1 MTPKQWGRGMNKD
14 LRTFLGEA
22 RQLGRDH
29 FVTVSRPVDPV
40 YEPAMIQQK
49 LAAEGR
55 YPVIRM
61 ENINGSALPLA
72 TNMFGSYELLG
83 LALGVDPGSPKSE
96 ILHRFRSRIANPMP
110 TKEVGR
116 DEAPVKQ
123 VIHKDGDVDLTKLPI
138 VHHAEGNSGKYIS
151 VGCLVVRD
159 PDTGILNAG
168 MYRHELQGKN
178 RLACMFNPAHHA
190 GYIYRRCQELGKPM
204 EAVLFI
210 GHHPA
215 AILGTLAHG
224 SMDVDEFELSGGLM
238 DEPLE
243 VVPAETVDLPVPAFA
258 EIAIEGFL
266 DPNVETNDGPFSE
279 YTGFYGP
286 AKDPVGLMQVTAITM
301 RSDAIY
307 HDLDPSHQE
316 HNLAGV
322 LPFESQ
328 VYDSVKNLVPSV
340 TGVYLPPSGSCTFFV
355 YVSIKKRVPG
365 EGMSAGL
372 AAIAANAN
380 IKIAVV
386 VDDDIDIY
394 DESRVLWA
402 IATHFE
408 ADKGLAVI
416 PNAMG
421 AHLNPS
427 AYGEIRTEH
436 GPMNTKMVIDATRP
450 ATLPFAERIH
460 PHQETW
466 DRINLEDYIDG

>member
-1 MTPKQWGRGMNKD
+1 MNKD

-22 RQLGRDH
+22 RQLGRDY
-29 FVTVSRPVDPV
+29 FVTVSRPVDPM

-61 ENINGSALPLA
+61 DRVNGSELPLA

-83 LALGVDPGSPKSE
+83 LALGVDPGTPGSE
-96 ILHRFRSRIANPMP
+96 ILQRFRSRIANPRP
-110 TKEVGR
+110 TVAVTR
-116 DEAPVKQ
+116 DQAPVKQ
-123 VIHKDGDVDLTKLPI
+123 IVLTDGGIDLGALPI
-138 VHHAEGNSGKYIS
+138 VHHAEGDSGKYIS

-159 PDTGILNAG
+159 PDTGILNVG
-168 MYRHELQGKN
+168 MYRHEVQGRD
-178 RLACMFNPAHHA
+178 RLGCMFNPAHHA
-190 GYIYRRCQELGKPM
+190 GYIYRRYQELGRRM

-215 AILGTLAHG
+215 AILGTLVHG
-224 SMDVDEFELSGGLM
+224 AMDVDELELMGGLM

-258 EIAIEGFL
+258 EIAIEGYL
-266 DPNVETNDGPFSE
+266 DPDQETSDGPFAE

-286 AKDPVGLMQVTAITM
+286 AKDPIGLMQVTAITM

-307 HDLDPSHQE
+307 HDLDPAHQE

-322 LPFESQ
+322 LSFENR
-328 VYDSVKNLVPSV
+328 VYDSVKNLVPTV
-340 TGVYLPPSGSCTFFV
+340 TGVYLPTSGSCAFTV
-355 YVSIKKRVPG
+355 YVAIKKRVPG

-372 AAIAANAN
+372 AAIAANSD
-380 IKIAVV
+380 IKLAVV
-386 VDDDIDIY
+386 VDDDIDIR
-394 DESRVLWA
+394 DEQRVLWA

-421 AHLNPS
+421 SHLNPS
-427 AYGEIRTEH
+427 AYCAVRSEK

-450 ATLPFAERIH
+450 ATLPFATRIR

-466 DRINLEDYIDG
+466 DRIRLDDYIER

>member
-1 MTPKQWGRGMNKD
+1 MNKD
-14 LRTFLGEA
+14 MRTFLGEA
-22 RQLGRDH
+22 RQLGRDY
-29 FVTVSRPVDPV
+29 FATVSRPVDPM
-40 YEPAMIQQK
+40 YEPSMIQQK
-49 LAAEGR
+49 LAAAGR

-61 ENINGSALPLA
+61 ENVKGSELPLT

-83 LALGVDPGSPKSE
+83 LALGVDPGTPKSE
-96 ILHRFRSRIANPMP
+96 ILRRFRSRLANPRA
-110 TKEVGR
+110 TVTVGR
-116 DEAPVKQ
+116 DQAPVKQ
-123 VIHKDGDVDLTKLPI
+123 VIHTGGAIDLGKLPI
-138 VHHAEGNSGKYIS
+138 VHHAEKDSGKYIS

-168 MYRHELQGKN
+168 MYRHELQGPD
-178 RLACMFNPAHHA
+178 RLGCMFNPAHHT
-190 GYIYRRCQELGKPM
+190 GYIYRRCKELGKRM

-215 AILGTLAHG
+215 AILGTLVHG
-224 SMDVDEFELSGGLM
+224 AMDVDEFELMGGLM

-258 EIAIEGFL
+258 EIAIEGYL
-266 DPNVETNDGPFSE
+266 DPAEETSDGPFAE

-286 AKDPVGLMQVTAITM
+286 AKDSIGLMQVTAITM

-307 HDLDPSHQE
+307 HDLDPAHPE
-316 HNLAGV
+316 HNLAGA
-322 LPFESQ
+322 LSFENR
-328 VYDSVKNLVPSV
+328 VFDSVKNLVPSV
-340 TGVYLPPSGSCTFFV
+340 TAVYLPASGACAFTV

-372 AAIAANAN
+372 AAIAANSD

-386 VDDDIDIY
+386 VDEDIDIY
-394 DESRVLWA
+394 DEQQVLWA

-421 AHLNPS
+421 AHLNPA
-427 AYGEIRTEH
+427 AYGEIRTEK

-450 ATLPFAERIH
+450 ATLDFAERIR

-466 DRINLEDYIDG
+466 DRIRLEDYIDG